1 MIASFKHRGLKRLY
15 EYDDKRGVSAAHV
28 DKIKRI
34 LARLD
39 EATRISDMGLP
50 GFGLHPLKG
59 ELKGLW
65 AVKISGNWRI
75 VFRFQQGNAY
85 DVDYIDYH

>member
-1 MIASFKHRGLKRLY
+1 VIASFRHPGLKRLY
-15 EYDDKRGVSAAHV
+15 EYDDHRGVLAAQV

-39 EATRISDMGLP
+39 EAADVRNMGLP

-59 ELKGLW
+59 KFKGFW
-65 AVKISGNWRI
+65 AVSVSGNWRI
-75 VFRFQQGNAY
+75 VFRFERGNAY
-85 DVDYIDYH
+85 DVDLVDYH